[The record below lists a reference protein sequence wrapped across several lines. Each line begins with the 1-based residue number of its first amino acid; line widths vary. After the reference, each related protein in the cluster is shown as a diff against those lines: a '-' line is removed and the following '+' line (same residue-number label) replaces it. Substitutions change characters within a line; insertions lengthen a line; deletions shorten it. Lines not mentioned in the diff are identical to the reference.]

1 MTAHWA
7 NHCCALCF
15 ARTVARTPA
24 VHSWPYMPICR
35 ASNEEARSKI
45 RSSISAPV
53 LDCGRHRESCR
64 LFRERAREA
73 CRASTSVRELRRVDN
88 AKPDRKSHKPCRPNR
103 RCARAGRSVE
113 ELRNFEP
120 WFLSATSDF
129 FAAHSGEIAFPASFP
144 VQFNAAPGRR
154 LVVRGSTVSGRQPAP
169 FEL

>member
-15 ARTVARTPA
+15 ARTVAGTPA
-24 VHSWPYMPICR
+24 VQSWPYMPICR

-73 CRASTSVRELRRVDN
+73 CRASTSVGELRRVDN
-88 AKPDRKSHKPCRPNR
+88 AKPDRKSHKPRRPNR
-103 RCARAGRSVE
+103 RALMPVDLSRNSEISSHGFSPQLQIFLRPIVVKLRFRPRSPCNLMRHRAGV
-113 ELRNFEP
+113 L
-120 WFLSATSDF
+120 WFAVPL
-129 FAAHSGEIAFPASFP
+129 
-144 VQFNAAPGRR
+144 
-154 LVVRGSTVSGRQPAP
+154 
-169 FEL
+169 